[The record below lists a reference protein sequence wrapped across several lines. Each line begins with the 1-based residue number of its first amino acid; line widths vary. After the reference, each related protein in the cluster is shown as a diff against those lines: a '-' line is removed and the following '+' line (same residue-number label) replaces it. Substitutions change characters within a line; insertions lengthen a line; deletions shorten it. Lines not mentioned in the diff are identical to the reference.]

1 MRRIL
6 AVCLTLILTTLM
18 PPEVFA
24 EAQDGL
30 VKSAPEALGI
40 FVTSDLSCPFELQE
54 LEELVIAGMVDLHL
68 RPKPFAAQELYLKI
82 IVSCLHSELGG
93 GYLYNGQV
101 DFVIAQSEGV
111 LRPWQGIY
119 SAFGIGPAD
128 RILQVMGEAIRSGL
142 QDYVDSNPILK
153 SASGSSGSQ

>member
-6 AVCLTLILTTLM
+6 VVSLMLILAR
-18 PPEVFA
+18 VGISDAFA

-30 VKSAPEALGI
+30 VKGNPESLGI
-40 FVTSDLSCPFELQE
+40 FVTSDPSCPFALQE
-54 LEELVIAGMVDLHL
+54 LEELVVAGMIDLHL
-68 RPKPFAAQELYLKI
+68 QPKPFAAQELYLKV

-101 DFVIAQSEGV
+101 DFVIAQSDGV

-119 SAFGIGPAD
+119 GAFGFGSAD
-128 RILQVMGEAIRSGL
+128 RILQVVGEAILGGL
-142 QDYVDSNPILK
+142 RDYVDSNPEL
-153 SASGSSGSQ
+153 SGTVGSSGSQ